1 MSDLISRRALCKYAL
16 NQKGKSVTPNDIMR
30 FPSAEPKIKCVAQIR
45 IDQDDMEDLVNKKVK
60 KIVEKMSETKT
71 GRWILTSMLP
81 DDCRYK
87 CSICKRHHREKYDY
101 CPSCGAK
108 MVDCGKCKHWE
119 SDTGFCYAIADSDTH
134 ECNFEQI

>member
-60 KIVEKMSETKT
+60 KIVEKMSEPKT
-71 GRWILTSMLP
+71 GRWIEENFIP
-81 DDCRYK
+81 H
-87 CSICKRHHREKYDY
+87 CSECGRSSVYGGNF
-101 CPSCGAK
+101 CPNCGARMK
-108 MVDCGKCKHWE
+108 GGGE
-119 SDTGFCYAIADSDTH
+119 
-134 ECNFEQI
+134 E